1 MYILKG
7 IRSSGIKIFK
17 SYNNDEYKIAKFEFE
32 VTQIVSDEIRLY
44 KDNELIEEYVKPKEE
59 EIIEYIIKGKSAY
72 NYIHKVIKN
81 DRTKAELI
89 FKSESQR
96 CDWVTL
102 YEKKDDKEIQ
112 LDLYI
117 KGVA

>member
-1 MYILKG
+1 MYKIEG
-7 IRSSGIKIFK
+7 IRSSGINIFK
-17 SYNNDEYKIAKFEFE
+17 TYEDERIARFEFE
-32 VTQIVSDEIRLY
+32 VTQIVSDEIRLF
-44 KDNELIEEYVKPKEE
+44 KDDILIDEFIKSKEQEVVEYV
-59 EIIEYIIKGKSAY
+59 IRGLSAFNNIY
-72 NYIHKVIKN
+72 KVIKN
-81 DRTKAELI
+81 DRKRAELI

-102 YEKKDDKEIQ
+102 YEKKDNKELQ